1 LQHVP
6 QTSAAGLIAM
16 TMVCFVLINVVIALV
31 LIRVMYPGS
40 GLQLGTAALTG
51 VAVLAGISLVFLVAG
66 WRRYLNRPKSTR
78 RS

>member
-1 LQHVP
+1 MP
-6 QTSAAGLIAM
+6 QTSAAGLIVM
-16 TMVCFVLINVVIALV
+16 TMVCFVLVNVVIAQL

-51 VAVLAGISLVFLVAG
+51 VAVLAAISLAFLVVG